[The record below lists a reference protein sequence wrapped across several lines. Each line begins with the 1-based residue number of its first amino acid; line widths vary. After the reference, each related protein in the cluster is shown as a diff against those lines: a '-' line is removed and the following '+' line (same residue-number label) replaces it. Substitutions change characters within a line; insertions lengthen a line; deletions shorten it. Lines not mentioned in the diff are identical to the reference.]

1 MSKFS
6 KAVEGRQD
14 LRLHPD
20 QIERQQRLIDAMRP
34 LDPSA
39 VDDIWIRSLH
49 LFRTT
54 ARLE

>member
-1 MSKFS
+1 MSKFDKS
-6 KAVEGRQD
+6 VEGRRD
-14 LRLHPD
+14 LRLLPD
-20 QIERQQRLIDAMRP
+20 QIERQQRHINAMRP